1 MRRMLERSLVLIK
14 HDGVAR
20 GLIGKIINKF
30 EETGLKIIGMKM
42 IWADEKLAKNH
53 YKLDKEWAENVFEKT
68 KKAHEENEKE
78 FEYEDAMEFGS
89 LIQQWNINFLK
100 EGPVVSIVVEGPHAV
115 EITRKIV
122 GSTEPRQA
130 APGTIR
136 GDFAMIESY
145 AVANDKKRVLRNLV
159 HASDSVKNAEREIDL
174 WFDKKELHKYSKE
187 MDKHF

>member
-1 MRRMLERSLVLIK
+1 MLERSLVLIK

-187 MDKHF
+187 MDNHF